1 MENYFI
7 GRQNQILR
15 NSRTLYLL
23 ANALIRTNQKF
34 FVPSAWAQLGSV
46 HDARTKP
53 RGGESQREDGAKKT
67 STKLKAFF
75 AALS

>member
-1 MENYFI
+1 MPV
-7 GRQNQILR
+7 
-15 NSRTLYLL
+15 L
-23 ANALIRTNQKF
+23 ANVLIRTNQMI

>member
-1 MENYFI
+1 MF
-7 GRQNQILR
+7 LS
-15 NSRTLYLL
+15 NSVDMMKNL
-23 ANALIRTNQKF
+23 
-34 FVPSAWAQLGSV
+34 LGSV